1 MTKLKRPKIGLAL
14 GSGSAKGLAHIGVIK
29 ILEENNIPIDFIV
42 GSSMGAMVGGF
53 YAATKDIKKVEN
65 IALTTS
71 WHQILSLIDPS
82 FSQGLVSGEK
92 VKSFIEGYVH
102 RKRIEDCKVPFAAV
116 ATNLKTGEIAI
127 LNKGKMTSAIRASIS
142 IPLVFKPVK
151 IGNKMLVDGGL
162 SVPVPTEIVRNMGAD
177 IVIAVNLDKHYYD
190 EERKP
195 GWYDIAND
203 SLNILRHHLSRLNT
217 KEADITIDIDLRGE
231 YWYKFVNAK
240 KKILVGEKAMKGKL
254 PQLKKLIYQKTK
266 RGIKKYFYF
275 LNKLINK

>member
-1 MTKLKRPKIGLAL
+1 MRKI
-14 GSGSAKGLAHIGVIK
+14 I
-29 ILEENNIPIDFIV
+29 
-42 GSSMGAMVGGF
+42 
-53 YAATKDIKKVEN
+53 
-65 IALTTS
+65 
-71 WHQILSLIDPS
+71 
-82 FSQGLVSGEK
+82 
-92 VKSFIEGYVH
+92 
-102 RKRIEDCKVPFAAV
+102 
-116 ATNLKTGEIAI
+116 
-127 LNKGKMTSAIRASIS
+127 
-142 IPLVFKPVK
+142 
-151 IGNKMLVDGGL
+151 
-162 SVPVPTEIVRNMGAD
+162 
-177 IVIAVNLDKHYYD
+177 NLDKHYYD

-217 KEADITIDIDLRGE
+217 KEADIIIDIDLRGE